1 MTSVPPIRPACA
13 ATSALDGQGACAAAS
28 ARPGQAWSAHRARGQ
43 GTRAVTYHRARRP
56 GHPRRHIPPRARLGA
71 PLPPLGQA
79 SPGPP
84 TTRAARCARAGTAP
98 TDGEDRSSSTL
109 GSSGDIRFLDDSPSC
124 QRSRRRGAA
133 RRRAQRRPRPSRR
146 SPSRIGHRPRQHR
159 WPARLTRT
167 QPPITTAVKK
177 RAPAA
182 GSHEEEMS
190 WEGNRTGEEDANRDA
205 AQIWVRLRLWIGFGW
220 IARGSLEKENELVHR
235 AGVF

>member
-1 MTSVPPIRPACA
+1 MPPIRPACA
-13 ATSALDGQGACAAAS
+13 ATSVLDGSG
-28 ARPGQAWSAHRARGQ
+28 RPGMVRPPRAWPGNTCRHLPPRTPPRAP
-43 GTRAVTYHRARRP
+43 AP
-56 GHPRRHIPPRARLGA
+56 PHPTARARLGA

-84 TTRAARCARAGTAP
+84 TTHAARCARVGTAP

-159 WPARLTRT
+159 WPASLTRT
-167 QPPITTAVKK
+167 QPPITSGVKK

-190 WEGNRTGEEDANRDA
+190 WEGNRTGEGDVNRDA
-205 AQIWVRLRLWIGFGW
+205 AQIVRSG
-220 IARGSLEKENELVHR
+220 
-235 AGVF
+235 